1 MVTRPLDP
9 AARQRLRTPANLWR
23 ALIPLLVIVGLVV
36 LLNRPAQQGGDGV
49 HVVDPGPAIA
59 AARQQSGFAVLAPT
73 GLPGGWRPTSSEL
86 VPAEPAAPA
95 GLRIGYV
102 SPSGKYAELFE
113 SPDAPEAVAAR
124 YGPLS
129 TDGTAQVGT
138 VAWQRYQTP
147 DGRLLLRHTVGT
159 VTALVTGS
167 APLAEMVELAGSLR

>member
-1 MVTRPLDP
+1 VTRPLDP

-36 LLNRPAQQGGDGV
+36 LLNRPDQGADGV
-49 HVVDPGPAIA
+49 HVIDPAPAIA

-73 GLPGGWRPTSSEL
+73 GLGESWRPTSSEL
-86 VPAEPAAPA
+86 IPAEPAAPA

-102 SPSGKYAELFE
+102 SPAGKYAELFE

-129 TDGTAQVGT
+129 ADGTALVNG
-138 VAWQRYQTP
+138 AGWQRYRTSA
-147 DGRLLLRHTVGT
+147 GRLLLRRTLGT
-159 VTALVTGS
+159 VTAIVTGS
-167 APLAEMVELAGSLR
+167 ASQPELVELAGSLR